1 MLEVI
6 ENVESAVPF
15 IILIVILLL
24 LLKMAIKIFPEY
36 ERGVLFRL
44 GRLVS
49 VKGPGLVII
58 IPFIDRIERI
68 SLRIVVDNVPPQEV
82 ITRDNVTCKVNAVL
96 YYRVTAP
103 DKAVVNV
110 EKFYD
115 ATSQFAQTTMRSV
128 VGQADLDELLS
139 EREKINKKIQ
149 GIVDEATDPWGIK
162 ATAVE
167 LRDVIIPEAMQRAIA
182 RQAEAER
189 NRRAVVIQAE
199 GEKQAAVKISEAAE
213 ILAHQEGSL
222 TLRTLRTISDM
233 SNSESATILFPV
245 PMEMRRLLPDL
256 DKIMK
261 ESVEYRDKNKRDKN
275 IEGKKEK
282 IKKDI
287 EEKNLASMEELE
299 KAKDLMDKSKTEESD
314 QNEKKEKPDRIEE
327 EEKTEQNEK
336 KEKREQTEKKEG
348 PEEGPIE
355 KQDDQDE

>member
-1 MLEVI
+1 MPNII
-6 ENVESAVPF
+6 ESVESSVPI
-15 IILIVILLL
+15 IILVVIVLF
-24 LLKMAIKIFPEY
+24 LLKMAVNIFPEY

-44 GRLVS
+44 GRLVE

-58 IPFIDRIERI
+58 IPFIDRLERI

-110 EKFYD
+110 EKFYE

-149 GIVDEATDPWGIK
+149 EIVDEATDPWGIK

-167 LRDVIIPEAMQRAIA
+167 LRDVIIPESMQRAIA

-213 ILAHQEGSL
+213 ILSHQEGSL

-245 PMEMRRLLPDL
+245 PMEMRRLLPNL
-256 DKIMK
+256 DKIMEDSLDYRENKKDK
-261 ESVEYRDKNKRDKN
+261 EDIEKKKEEIRKEIEKEALKDFE
-275 IEGKKEK
+275 EGKK
-282 IKKDI
+282 
-287 EEKNLASMEELE
+287 
-299 KAKDLMDKSKTEESD
+299 AKDRA
-314 QNEKKEKPDRIEE
+314 KEQKNQEIGQ
-327 EEKTEQNEK
+327 KA
-336 KEKREQTEKKEG
+336 KKEG
-348 PEEGPIE
+348 PEEGPKDQNNE
-355 KQDDQDE
+355 KDT